1 MPLEIPNLDD
11 RRWVDLVEESRAR
24 IPRDAPLWTDHNVH
38 DPGITFIELFA
49 WLAEM
54 QIYQLNRVGQRHR
67 ELFGQLAGA
76 NREPLKPARV
86 NIEVQGSLDTSVS
99 LRAGTQLEV
108 VEGTRLIFETD
119 VDLFLTRSRLMRV
132 IVDDGS
138 GPVDQTQ
145 ANEKSG
151 IAFLAFGENADEG
164 AELRLGF
171 DAFYPDKEP
180 ELRLNAQVF
189 TADLAERCGSVAPLK
204 QDDDTSKIP
213 APVEIVW
220 EFIGANGRW
229 LPLTVI
235 NDETVAFSRS
245 GAITLATPKGATQQG
260 RSFWIRARITKG
272 FYNIEPR
279 LTSIRLNVLPCSQKE
294 TVRDKLIGKGTGRP
308 DQSFEVGKDPI
319 LPGDPPVT
327 VTVANEQWHSV
338 SSFEHSAHDSKD
350 YVFDGLLVQF
360 GNGANGQVPAD
371 NQEIRA
377 SYQSSQGASGNVA
390 KGLNWR
396 FVGGGV
402 PGVILTNPQDA
413 SGGKNSESLDD
424 LEFRARALLD
434 RPQRA
439 VTLKDIELIAI
450 STPSAYVARAKAITN
465 CPVPEAITVAAVP
478 KTRPGRKGA
487 PKPTSALFL
496 DMVQRNLQ
504 RYRLLCDNLHV
515 VGPIYVEV
523 RVSVRLRLL
532 KGAGSNEVIGRAR
545 QALDL
550 FLNGRLQ
557 PADQKNGPPRQTDSA
572 CPTLWPF
579 GRSVFP
585 SEVYAILDGVTGV
598 DFASKLVLSA
608 SINGQ
613 PVQPN
618 QSGAIPIPTIGLVF
632 PGPHD
637 LQIESD
643 VTGRNG

>member
-11 RRWVDLVEESRAR
+11 RRWVDLVDEARAM
-24 IPRDAPLWTDHNVH
+24 IPRVAPLWTDHNYH

-67 ELFGQLAGA
+67 ELFGQLAGV
-76 NREPLKPARV
+76 NREPLAPARV
-86 NIEVQGSLDTSVS
+86 NIEVRGNLDTSVP
-99 LRAGTQLEV
+99 LRAGTQLEI

-119 VDLFLTRSRLMRV
+119 VDLFLTRSRLTRV
-132 IVDDGS
+132 VVDDGS

-189 TADLAERCGSVAPLK
+189 TGDLAERCGSEIPLK
-204 QDDDTSKIP
+204 QDDPANIP

-220 EFIGANGRW
+220 EFTGANGQW
-229 LPLTVI
+229 LPLAVI
-235 NDETVAFSRS
+235 NDETVAFSHS
-245 GAITLATPKGATQQG
+245 GAITLATPKGAAQQG
-260 RSFWIRARITKG
+260 RCFWIRARITKG

-279 LTSIRLNVLPCSQKE
+279 LTSIGLNVLPCSQKE
-294 TVRDKLIGKGTGRP
+294 TVTDKSIGKGTGKP
-308 DQSFEVGKDPI
+308 DQWFKVSEDSI
-319 LPGDPPVT
+319 LPGDPTVT
-327 VTVANEQWHSV
+327 VKVANEQWHSV

-350 YVFDGLLVQF
+350 YVFDGLGVQF
-360 GNGANGQVPAD
+360 GNGANGQVPLAD
-371 NQEIRA
+371 QEIRA
-377 SYQSSQGASGNVA
+377 SYKSSQGASGNVA

-402 PGVILTNPQDA
+402 AGVILTNPQA
-413 SGGKNSESLDD
+413 ATGGKNSESLDD

-434 RPQRA
+434 SPQRA
-439 VTLKDIELIAI
+439 VTLKDIELIAT

-465 CPVPEAITVAAVP
+465 CPVPEAITVVAVP
-478 KTRPGRKGA
+478 KTRPGRKGP

-504 RYRLLCDNLHV
+504 RFRLLCDNLHV

-532 KGAGSNEVIGRAR
+532 KGAGSNEVIARAR

-608 SINGQ
+608 SIDGQ
-613 PVQPN
+613 PVAPN
-618 QSGAIPIPTIGLVF
+618 QSGAIPIPTIGLAF
-632 PGPHD
+632 PGTHD

-643 VTGRNG
+643 ATGRNG